1 MRPLHYEIR
10 QSNENTKCPNTQ
22 IDSMFSGLISKIII
36 ADIWT
41 ILVVYFYYPPYLT
54 IQGATNQEYK
64 MNTWVY
70 NPYNHPLSSFPSLF
84 MNADIVFEAA

>member
-1 MRPLHYEIR
+1 MK
-10 QSNENTKCPNTQ
+10 SAKVTKTQ
-22 IDSMFSGLISKIII
+22 IPEYPDRFQCNLFSVLISKINI
-36 ADIWT
+36 ADILT
-41 ILVVYFYYPPYLT
+41 ILVVYFYSPPYLT
-54 IQGATNQEYK
+54 IQGATNQDYK